1 MDLTAPATGT
11 DPFTA
16 LSTKSAAW
24 LAAEEPRITGIDSH
38 AHIFVQGLPLAAQRR
53 HAPDYD
59 ATLDQYIGQL
69 DAHGM
74 SQSVLVQPSFLG
86 VDNSFLAAVS
96 KRYPQRFRGVAVV
109 DPEVGDAELEALN
122 DAHVV
127 GARLNLI
134 GLPLPDFQERRWSAL
149 LSRLNALRW
158 HVEVQAHAADLPYV
172 LDALLAQR
180 CTVVVDHFGRPD
192 ATLGANDPGFRYL
205 LSKASSGDVW
215 VKLSAAYR
223 SVEGSCG
230 TESGIAL
237 AAALLDAFSAQRL
250 VWGSDWPHTQ
260 HRHLIDYAATANA
273 LQQWIPDEA
282 TRRTILTTSAADL
295 FRFQT

>member
-1 MDLTAPATGT
+1 MELTLPATVD
-11 DPFTA
+11 DPFIG
-16 LSTKSAAW
+16 LSRKNAEW
-24 LAAEEPRITGIDSH
+24 LDTEDPFITGIDSH

-59 ATLDQYIGQL
+59 ATLGQYL
-69 DAHGM
+69 DHLEVQGM
-74 SQSVLVQPSFLG
+74 SQGVLVQPSFLG

-96 KRYPQRFRGVAVV
+96 KRYPRRFRGVAVV
-109 DPEVGDAELEALN
+109 DPDVADAELEVLN
-122 DAHVV
+122 AAHVV

-134 GLPLPDFQERRWSAL
+134 GLPLPDFHDRRWSAL

-158 HVEVQAHAADLPYV
+158 HVEVQARAADLPYV
-172 LDALLAQR
+172 LDMLLMHR

-192 ATLGANDPGFRYL
+192 ATLGVNDPGFRHL

-230 TESGIAL
+230 TENGIAL
-237 AAALLDAFSAQRL
+237 AAALLDAFGAQRL

-260 HRHLIDYAATANA
+260 HRHLIDYAAAANA

-282 TRRTILTTSAADL
+282 ARRTILTTSAAEL
-295 FRFQT
+295 FRF

>member
-1 MDLTAPATGT
+1 MDITLQGTTA
-11 DPFTA
+11 DPFIG
-16 LSTKSAAW
+16 LSDKSAAW
-24 LAAEEPRITGIDSH
+24 LDADAPRMTGIDSH
-38 AHIFVQGLPLAAQRR
+38 AHIFVQGLPLAALRR

-69 DAHGM
+69 VSQDM
-74 SQSVLVQPSFLG
+74 SQGVLVQPSFLG
-86 VDNSFLAAVS
+86 VDNTFLAAVS
-96 KRYPQRFRGVAVV
+96 KRYPRRFRGVAVV
-109 DPEVGDAELEALN
+109 NPDVDDAELETLN
-122 DAHVV
+122 DAQVV

-134 GLPLPDFQERRWSAL
+134 GLPLPDFHERRWSTL

-172 LDALLAQR
+172 LDALLAHR

-192 ATLGANDPGFRYL
+192 AAQGANDPGFRHL

-223 SVEGSCG
+223 SVDRASG
-230 TESGIAL
+230 TENGIAL
-237 AAALLDAFSAQRL
+237 AGALIDAFGAQRL

-260 HRHLIDYAATANA
+260 HRHLIDYAAAANA

-282 TRRTILTTSAADL
+282 ARRTILTASAAEL
-295 FRFQT
+295 FRF